1 MEGAPGKYEIT
12 INVNKLTFNI
22 KALEEY
28 SIPDNLYLFGD
39 GTGAGWFIDHGEKM
53 VKRPDLKFENNA
65 DGEGVFYMVTRLGAV
80 EGDSGFKFLE
90 THTGK
95 DFNAGYQFAW
105 GLSKIWK
112 KGSDRK
118 YNRVKE
124 NGMYSIKVDTKYWN
138 YEVLKMTGEN
148 PAEIY
153 IYGDATG
160 YGWDLEKT
168 AADET
173 QKLTS
178 TDGVTYSWTG
188 NLLKGEFKFAFGGMY
203 LSAEGTPALSFDN
216 GFLVT
221 GNEADGWKIV
231 VRTDIIADTK
241 YQVAEDGNY
250 TVTINTDTMDLSVQK
265 N

>member
-1 MEGAPGKYEIT
+1 
-12 INVNKLTFNI
+12 
-22 KALEEY
+22 
-28 SIPDNLYLFGD
+28 
-39 GTGAGWFIDHGEKM
+39 
-53 VKRPDLKFENNA
+53 
-65 DGEGVFYMVTRLGAV
+65 
-80 EGDSGFKFLE
+80 
-90 THTGK
+90 
-95 DFNAGYQFAW
+95 
-105 GLSKIWK
+105 
-112 KGSDRK
+112 
-118 YNRVKE
+118 
-124 NGMYSIKVDTKYWN
+124 MYSIKVDTKYWN

-160 YGWDLEKT
+160 YGWDLGKT

-178 TDGVTYSWTG
+178 TDGVIYSWTG
-188 NLLKGEFKFAFGGMY
+188 KLLKGEFKFAFGGMY
-203 LSAEGTPALSFDN
+203 LSAESTPALSFDN

-231 VRTDIIADTK
+231 VRTDMLNDTK

-250 TVTINTDTMDLSVQK
+250 TVTINTDTMDLTVQK